1 MKKTLFT
8 ILAVAALAACAKEEV
23 VTVNQDA
30 IAFTNAFVDN
40 TTKAID
46 PSITTTTLDGF
57 TVYGTTKG
65 NESGAPVVNIYP
77 AVPVTGSVTTVDDDG
92 NATAGSWSYDNQYT
106 QYWIAGN
113 TYNFAAVKNSA
124 VTPDTDTPGTV
135 TTDGNGMPKS
145 IAYDAAGQAD
155 LLYAEAVNIEG
166 KASGNDAVAFTFSH
180 LLSKVKFSFKNNSA
194 ATTNPNYTYKVTD
207 IEISGVGLTASCDVT
222 NFPTYVWGTPATS
235 YAADAPLTF
244 GDIVADGVAAN
255 EAAVKV
261 GSQVTKLSNYERLLI
276 PGNYTAMNVK
286 ACIALLYGDAEVD
299 VLNYDKNVSVNLEGG
314 NAYNFV
320 LSGSVGESI
329 EFTVTKVEEWVENAA
344 QYTENPAQNN

>member
-23 VTVNQDA
+23 VTVNQEA

-77 AVPVTGSVTTVDDDG
+77 AVPVTGSVTSVGDDG
-92 NATAGSWSYDNQYT
+92 NATAGSWSYNDQYT

-113 TYNFAAVKNSA
+113 TYNFAAVKNGS
-124 VTPDTDTPGTV
+124 V
-135 TTDGNGMPKS
+135 TTDANGMPES
-145 IAYDAAGQAD
+145 IAYEASTQTD
-155 LLYAEAVNIEG
+155 LLYAV
-166 KASGNDAVAFTFSH
+166 ASATGQTENNPKVAFTFSH
-180 LLSKVKFSFKNNSA
+180 LLSKVKFSFQNTSA
-194 ATTNPNYTYKVTD
+194 ASTNSNYTYKVTD
-207 IEISGVGLTASCDVT
+207 ITISGVGLTASCDVT

-235 YAADAPLTF
+235 YSALDPLTF
-244 GDIVADGVAAN
+244 GHIVANGVAAN
-255 EAAVKV
+255 EDAVKV

-286 ACIALLYGDAEVD
+286 ARIALLYGEAEVD
-299 VLNYDKNVSVNLEGG
+299 VLNYDKTVTVDLEGG

-320 LSGSVGESI
+320 LTGSIGEPI
-329 EFTVTKVEEWVENAA
+329 EFTVTKVKEWVENTT
-344 QYTENPAQNN
+344 QYTENTPAQNN

>member
-92 NATAGSWSYDNQYT
+92 NATAGSWSYDDQYT

-113 TYNFAAVKNSA
+113 TYNFAAVKNGE
-124 VTPDTDTPGTV
+124 VDTDA
-135 TTDGNGMPKS
+135 NGMPES
-145 IAYDAAGQAD
+145 IAYDAADQTD
-155 LLYAEAVNIEG
+155 LLYAEAVNILG
-166 KASGNDAVAFTFSH
+166 KTSGNEAVAFTFSH
-180 LLSKVKFSFKNNSA
+180 LLSKVKFSFQNTSA
-194 ATTNPNYTYKVTD
+194 ASTNHNYTYKVTD
-207 IEISGVGLTASCDVT
+207 ITISGVGLTASCDVT

-235 YAADAPLTF
+235 YSALDPLTF
-244 GDIVADGVAAN
+244 GHIVDKGVAAN

-286 ACIALLYGDAEVD
+286 ARVALLYGEAEDEDEDEVD
-299 VLNYDKNVSVNLEGG
+299 VLNYDKTVTVDLKGG

-320 LSGSVGESI
+320 LTGSIGEPI
-329 EFTVTKVEEWVENAA
+329 EFTVTRVDEWVENPA